1 MEEKKNDGKFTHSDF
16 QQIIDIMNED
26 NKYYTPTIEEFHVG
40 FEYEYKSED
49 GSYSTFADSK
59 GEWKKKIFNNEA
71 EYDYEELTEFQSIES
86 ALQDEYKRYGD
97 VRVKHL
103 DKEDIE
109 SLEWKQLKMKSATA
123 PDITFYRLPYTDPR
137 GNHDSVILSFNPN
150 NNWVLISLN
159 DTMVPGNTLFAGT
172 VKNKSRLSLLMQM
185 VGII

>member
-1 MEEKKNDGKFTHSDF
+1 MEE
-16 QQIIDIMNED
+16 M
-26 NKYYTPTIEEFHVG
+26 KYYTPTIEEFHVG

-109 SLEWKQLKMKSATA
+109 SLGWNFAANQMSKWDA
-123 PDITFYRLPYTDPR
+123 FR
-137 GNHDSVILSFNPN
+137 
-150 NNWVLISLN
+150 LN
-159 DTMVPGNTLFAGT
+159 DKVLEYLEEDNQVHIYKISPYVCLFQGT
-172 VKNKSRLSLLMQM
+172 IKNKSRLRLIMQM